1 MANDYLKA
9 LGLSAKSDK
18 KDEEMQ
24 MQKPAAQVQGLTIQ
38 LAGMPETPDMGPVM
52 EIIGGV
58 AQVIEQLTAKIV
70 ENEQAIAAKQAEQ
83 TQLMQN
89 VITAVESLG
98 KIMMAPV
105 VPEFDS
111 KGKITGARRKLD
123 NVQ

>member
-18 KDEEMQ
+18 KDEE

-38 LAGMPETPDMGPVM
+38 LAGMPETPDMEPVM
-52 EIIGGV
+52 EIISGV

-98 KIMMAPV
+98 KIMMAPI